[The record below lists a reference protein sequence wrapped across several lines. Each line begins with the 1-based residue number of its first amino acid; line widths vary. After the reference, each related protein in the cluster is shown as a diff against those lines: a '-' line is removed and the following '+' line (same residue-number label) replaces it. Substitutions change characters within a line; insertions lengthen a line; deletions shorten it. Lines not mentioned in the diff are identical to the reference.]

1 MAYKQSPGRSPFAK
15 TGRDIPLNM
24 TSPLHQKNWFQRL
37 GAEVTKQGGVGGGG
51 VASVAKT
58 TAKNIGNFALSLGR
72 QANLATYNPKSMA
85 SREDPRIVR
94 GNEKRYQERRGG
106 KDVFAKD

>member
-1 MAYKQSPGRSPFAK
+1 MAYKQSPGRSPFLK

-24 TSPLHQKNWFQRL
+24 TSPLHQKKWWGGRL
-37 GAEVTKQGGVGGGG
+37 ADAVKERGVGD
-51 VASVAKT
+51 VAKT